1 MIGDLKDV
9 VATQKAKMN
18 EVLVVDLM
26 RSGYPTV
33 VISTKKDEAK
43 LQSELQDALGA
54 SHLGFDSASHQ
65 RLHLHDW
72 GGVIGLVENSMIPR
86 PKLSASAKADEH
98 MVFSFTPWNP
108 TGREK
113 MLGMAQLAFDAG
125 MRAMIVMTT
134 KTRECGKASTFGAL
148 RLALLGRPISYYEDT
163 SGVLEQCAAVEA
175 TMQTLEQTGHVEF
188 YHVPNAEFPVSLEE
202 QARMTANGGAT

>member
-1 MIGDLKDV
+1 
-9 VATQKAKMN
+9 
-18 EVLVVDLM
+18 
-26 RSGYPTV
+26 
-33 VISTKKDEAK
+33 
-43 LQSELQDALGA
+43 
-54 SHLGFDSASHQ
+54 
-65 RLHLHDW
+65 
-72 GGVIGLVENSMIPR
+72 MIPR
-86 PKLSASAKADEH
+86 PKLSTSAKADEH

-108 TGREK
+108 AGRGK
-113 MLGMAQLAFDAG
+113 MLEMAQLAFDAG

-148 RLALLGRPISYYEDT
+148 RLALLGRSISYYEDT

-202 QARMTANGGAT
+202 QARMTANGITCGTRGGYLSRTWSGEPAMYQRHMAQSRRAEAEDKEEE